1 MKTIFKRT
9 STHLLIATLAAGMGV
24 HLSSHAQSATTDT
37 SSVVITGQITAN
49 TCAVNVSDVGS
60 PSSGN
65 GSKSLFLGNIAGTA
79 AAAGTTGPSLF
90 GNPVT
95 TMFTLGNATT
105 PSTACTFNSGT
116 NWDLA
121 LNLTTDKISTITS
134 SLGTNTFL
142 KNSIAAAN
150 GGTDAVVILSGGVNA
165 TPASATAAN
174 ASNVLTLSSGG
185 LMSGGTTGVVST
197 GALVL
202 KAQWARS
209 STAAPTSGLY
219 SQTIPLTVVYK

>member
-24 HLSSHAQSATTDT
+24 HLSSQAQSAPADT
-37 SSVVITGQITAN
+37 ASVVITGQITAN

-79 AAAGTTGPSLF
+79 AGTGTTGPSLF
-90 GNPVT
+90 GTAVT

-105 PSTACTFNSGT
+105 PSTACTFSSGT

-142 KNSIAAAN
+142 KNSISAAN

-165 TPASATAAN
+165 TPASATPGN

-185 LMSGGTTGVVST
+185 LMSGGTTGVAST